1 MPVLIA
7 TESKLEVAMTKKRL
21 LLLLIGFCFLI
32 GCATS
37 QKRTED
43 KFKEISLGMSKK
55 EVLAAL
61 GKPTVAK
68 GAMRNKYAQI
78 IEVWEYTLALRADE
92 SEGAMV
98 GKTALTVIKASASA
112 LGVKWVRKDYWLY
125 FYDNTLVRWGEV
137 GDWGQEIDI
146 IYEYKFDKP
155 ELLK

>member
-1 MPVLIA
+1 M
-7 TESKLEVAMTKKRL
+7 
-21 LLLLIGFCFLI
+21 LIGFCFLI
-32 GCATS
+32 GCAS
-37 QKRTED
+37 GEKKTED

-78 IEVWEYTLALRADE
+78 VEVWEYTLVLRADG
-92 SEGAMV
+92 SKGAMV
-98 GKTALTVIKASASA
+98 GKTVLAAIKAGAGA
-112 LGVKWVRKDYWLY
+112 LGVQWVRKDYWLY

-137 GDWGQEIDI
+137 GDWAKEIDR

-155 ELLK
+155 ELIK

>member
-1 MPVLIA
+1 MRKNSLIF
-7 TESKLEVAMTKKRL
+7 
-21 LLLLIGFCFLI
+21 LLIGFCFLI

-37 QKRTED
+37 QNITED
-43 KFKEISLGMSKK
+43 KFKEISLGMSKE

-61 GKPTVAK
+61 GNPTVAK
-68 GAMRNKYAQI
+68 GAIRNKYAQI
-78 IEVWEYTLALRADE
+78 IEVWDYTLALRADE
-92 SEGAMV
+92 SQGAMV
-98 GKTALTVIKASASA
+98 GKTALTVITAGASA

-125 FYDNTLVRWGEV
+125 FYDDTLVRWGEV